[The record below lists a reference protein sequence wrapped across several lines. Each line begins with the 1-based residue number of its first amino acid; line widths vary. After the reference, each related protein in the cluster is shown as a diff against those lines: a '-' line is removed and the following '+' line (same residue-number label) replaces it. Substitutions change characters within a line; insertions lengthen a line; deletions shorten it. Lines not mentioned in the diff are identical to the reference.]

1 MGERFCEPL
10 RSRVPAFLDFSF
22 AFRIPTFLYDI
33 FFVLPCALAF
43 LFRVPML
50 LCPLA
55 YVWGWGAT
63 HHTRAECVWADQVG
77 RVNSPPRHYP
87 PSSRVRSVRVYWL
100 EAGLGSNS

>member
-55 YVWGWGAT
+55 
-63 HHTRAECVWADQVG
+63 
-77 RVNSPPRHYP
+77 
-87 PSSRVRSVRVYWL
+87 
-100 EAGLGSNS
+100 